1 MTSNNSIPRWL
12 IVALFAVVLAA
23 CAPTRTTKSAGEQ
36 VDDSV
41 VTARVKTALAKGLG
55 TGDSI
60 RADVE
65 TFRGRVQLN
74 GFVDSP
80 EKKSEATRIARA
92 VEGVTAVDNNLRVAT
107 EGRSAGEFLDD
118 NIITAKVKAAL
129 AADPDVKAHEV
140 NLAVRQGVVQLAG
153 FVETAAQ
160 KQQAERLASQ
170 VNGVK
175 SVDNQI
181 SIKQR

>member
-1 MTSNNSIPRWL
+1 MSSNTSIPRLL
-12 IVALFAVVLAA
+12 IVALFTLLLAA
-23 CAPTRTTKSAGEQ
+23 CASTRTTKSAGEQ
-36 VDDSV
+36 VDDSI

-74 GFVDSP
+74 GFVDAAD
-80 EKKSEATRIARA
+80 KKTEATRIARA
-92 VEGVTAVDNNLRVAT
+92 VEGVRSVDNNLRVAT

-118 NIITAKVKAAL
+118 NLITAKVKAAL
-129 AADPDVKAHEV
+129 AADPEVKAHEV

-160 KQQAERLASQ
+160 KQKAERVASE

-181 SIKQR
+181 AIKQR